1 MLAVAHKYTLNSKW
15 FSKFSITLRILECEI
30 KSLHGDTAIHNNFCS
45 TCGAELDEETLKLKE
60 QVSDKPA
67 WTPCVVLAVAS
78 FDSLRVIYGVT
89 FSNSKSAF
97 RIRREVSFSRVKF
110 KNTECN

>member
-1 MLAVAHKYTLNSKW
+1 MVAVAHKYTPNSKW
-15 FSKFSITLRILECEI
+15 FSKISITLRILESEI

-45 TCGAELDEETLKLKE
+45 TCGAELNEETLKLKE

-89 FSNSKSAF
+89 FSNSKWAF
-97 RIRREVSFSRVKF
+97 RIRSEHLEQRVIF
-110 KNTECN
+110 